1 MANLQT
7 EWTAQELL
15 ATDEGLAP
23 LLAGG
28 VRCHGGFVDDGTYV
42 SPRTRFRRPAIVA
55 WQEQHRDQFGTELLD
70 MPLDTWPQHYP
81 NVEQAKHLL
90 REGVR
95 EPLVATL
102 TRIGTVEGFG
112 AMIGNSAVENIQ
124 RWFDDSITGTAIDH
138 LDKGL
143 LQAHA
148 RDEAG
153 YRDEAGHKQMWYAT
167 RDIAFEHPLSADE
180 EADIVSRTTLGGA
193 GQAGNAPKIPKRE
206 REMLEDIE
214 PTLLALTQR
223 MIRILLIEIQAFHTF
238 AWAEAVLADK
248 DLVAGEGGA
257 ARIVSFIR
265 QDETPHVEY
274 LRTAITEMRDRTFVG
289 LSGRK
294 YAGTDLVGSLWDRA
308 VAGSIAASLNHEFT
322 LNELDLALDGNPRR
336 DSILEGFHSLA
347 TPERAGD
354 PAAAAAPLSY

>member
-1 MANLQT
+1 VANLQT
-7 EWTAQELL
+7 EWTADELL

-23 LLAGG
+23 LVAGG
-28 VRCHGGFVDDGTYV
+28 VRCHGGFDDDGEYV
-42 SPRTRFRRPAIVA
+42 SPRTRFRRPAIEA
-55 WQEQHRDQFGTELLD
+55 WQEQHRLQFGTDLLT
-70 MPLDTWPQHYP
+70 MPLDTWPEHYP

-95 EPLVATL
+95 DPLVATL

-124 RWFDDSITGTAIDH
+124 KWFDDPLAGTAIDH

-153 YRDEAGHKQMWYAT
+153 YREEAGHKQMWYAT
-167 RDIAFEHPLSADE
+167 RDVAFEHPLSADE
-180 EADIVSRTTLGGA
+180 EAEIVSRTTLGAA
-193 GQAGNAPKIPKRE
+193 GQAGNGPAMPKRE

-214 PTLLALTQR
+214 PTLLALTGR

-238 AWAEAVLADK
+238 AWAEAVLSDNE
-248 DLVAGEGGA
+248 LVAGEGDA

-274 LRTAITEMRDRTFVG
+274 LRTALTEMRDRTFVG
-289 LSGRK
+289 VSGRK
-294 YAGTDLVGSLWDRA
+294 HAGDEVVGSLWDRA
-308 VAGSIAASLNHEFT
+308 VTGSIAASLNHEFT
-322 LNELDLALDGNPRR
+322 LNELDLALAGNPRR

-347 TPERAGD
+347 
-354 PAAAAAPLSY
+354 